1 MVMEIPEKAEYI
13 IETLMN
19 AGFEA
24 YAVGGCVRDTILKRT
39 PGDWDITT
47 SAHPEQVKELFKR
60 TIDTGIQHGTV
71 TVMLDKEGFEVT
83 TYRIDGEYE
92 DSRHPKNV
100 EFTTNLVEDLKRRD
114 FTINAMAYN
123 PKTGLVDVFDGVGD
137 MERRLIRCVG
147 DARERFDEDAL
158 RMLRAV
164 RFAGQLGFSI
174 HEDTRRA
181 ICEKADTL
189 KNISAERIRVEVDK
203 LLTSQNPGLLMAVY
217 ETGISS
223 VILPEWN
230 IMVET
235 GQNNPHHIYS
245 VGGHTIKV
253 LEAVEKLWK
262 EKNQDNGDMPERK
275 KEYSILCWAAFLHDS
290 GKPEAKSRDENG
302 IDHFYGHGEIG
313 AQTAKELLKRLKFDN
328 YTIDAVTRLVKWHD
342 LRFDGK
348 PEAVRRA
355 ANKIGTDLMDSL
367 FLLQRADI
375 LGQNP
380 DTWEEKIRRL
390 SEAEKTYQEI
400 KEAGQCL
407 HLKDLKING
416 KDLIQAGFQPG
427 KGLGEVLDYLLNLVL
442 KEPEKNE
449 KEVLLELA
457 KHYEGERN
465 K

>member
-1 MVMEIPEKAEYI
+1 MVMQIPEKAAYI
-13 IETLMN
+13 IETLMD

-24 YAVGGCVRDTILKRT
+24 YAVGGCVRDTILGRI

-47 SAHPEQVKELFKR
+47 SARPEEVKKLFKR

-123 PKTGLVDVFDGVGD
+123 PQTGLVDVFDGIGD
-137 MERRLIRCVG
+137 MERRIIRCVG
-147 DARERFDEDAL
+147 NARERFDEDAL

-174 HEDTRRA
+174 HEDTKQA

-189 KNISAERIRVEVDK
+189 KNISAERIRVELDK
-203 LLTSQNPGLLMAVY
+203 LLTSKNPGLLMEAY
-217 ETGISS
+217 ETGISA
-223 VILPEWN
+223 VVLPEWN
-230 IMVET
+230 RMVET
-235 GQNNPHHIYS
+235 GQKNPHHIYS

-253 LEAVEKLWK
+253 LEAVQKLWQ
-262 EKNQDNGDMPERK
+262 EKSK
-275 KEYSILCWAAFLHDS
+275 KEYSILCWAAFLHDC
-290 GKPEAKSRDENG
+290 GKPGTKSRDEKG
-302 IDHFYGHGEIG
+302 IDHFYGHGEEG
-313 AQTAKELLKRLKFDN
+313 SRMAKELLRRLKFDN

-342 LRFDGK
+342 YRFDGEPK
-348 PEAVRRA
+348 QVRRA

-380 DTWEEKIRRL
+380 DTWKEKL
-390 SEAEKTYQEI
+390 SKLSKAEKTYQEI

-407 HLKDLKING
+407 NLKDLKING
-416 KDLIQAGFQPG
+416 RDLIQAGFQPG
-427 KGLGEVLDYLLNLVL
+427 KELGEILDYLLNLVL
-442 KEPEKNE
+442 QEPEKNE

-457 KHYEGERN
+457 RSYEGERT